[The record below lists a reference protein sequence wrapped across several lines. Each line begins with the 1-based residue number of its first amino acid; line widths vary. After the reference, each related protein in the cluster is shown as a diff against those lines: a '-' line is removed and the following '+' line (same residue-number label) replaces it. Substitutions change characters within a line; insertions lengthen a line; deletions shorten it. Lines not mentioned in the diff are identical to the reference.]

1 MTISAS
7 QMGKLYDVII
17 AGAGPIGLFLA
28 TELRLARASVL
39 VLEHDATPDNPWK
52 SFPLGFRGLNLLSV
66 EILYR
71 RGLLHH
77 FSNSGPDKP
86 AGFDFSRSAGH
97 FAGLPLIAGD
107 LKGSSWI
114 YRIATPGVNPGRT
127 TTEQIESVLSKHA
140 ESVGVDIVCGN
151 GITALAQDD
160 SSVRVETTQSQT
172 FRGRYLVGCDG
183 GRSTVRKLAAINFD
197 GTEPKYT
204 AFSATCTLD
213 PPNMLK
219 PGFHKT
225 DNGFMVVVP
234 SPITCV
240 HLLDFSAANFDRTQ
254 EITLEHFQEAFA
266 RISGRTDIQVT
277 ALHQVTSSTDRCKKA
292 ATYRS
297 GRVILAGD
305 VAHIHSPIGAQ
316 GLNLGLGDAMNLGWK
331 LGAVVRAE
339 AHGAGDKMLTELL
352 DSYET
357 ERSPV
362 ADWVLEWTRAQV
374 STLMP
379 DLYGKAIRKVVE
391 DLIATPEGMSQMI
404 AKVWGVDIRYDLSK
418 GQEVHDLIGRSAP
431 DFEFEDGS
439 RLGEKMR
446 GGNWLMIDFDGRK
459 DLAMQLQDYEHV
471 RTIRTNAKDEK
482 GLKAVLVRPDGIV
495 AWASDSEINLE
506 EVKGVLTPYVQL

>member
-1 MTISAS
+1 
-7 QMGKLYDVII
+7 MGKLYDVII
-17 AGAGPIGLFLA
+17 AGGWPVGLFLA

-52 SFPLGFRGLNLLSV
+52 SFPLGFRGLNMLSV

-77 FSNSGPDKP
+77 FNNPGSDKP

-107 LKGSSWI
+107 LKGSSWK
-114 YRIATPGVNPGRT
+114 YRIAAPGVNPGRT
-127 TTEQIESVLSKHA
+127 TTEQIESILSKHA
-140 ESVGVDIVCGN
+140 ESVGVDIVRGN
-151 GITALAQDD
+151 GITSLAQDN

-183 GRSTVRKLAAINFD
+183 GRSTVRKLAAIDFV
-197 GTEPKYT
+197 GTQPKYT

-234 SPITCV
+234 GPITCV

-254 EITLEHFQEAFA
+254 EITLEHFQEAFT

-292 ATYRS
+292 ATYRR

-305 VAHIHSPIGAQ
+305 AAHIHSPIGAQ
-316 GLNLGLGDAMNLGWK
+316 GLNLGLCDAMNLGWK
-331 LGAVVRAE
+331 LGALVRAE
-339 AHGAGDKMLTELL
+339 AHGTSNQMHTGLL
-352 DSYET
+352 DSYEK

-391 DLIATPEGMSQMI
+391 DLIATTEGMSQMI
-404 AKVWGVDIRYDLSK
+404 AKVWGVDIRYDLSN
-418 GQEVHDLIGRSAP
+418 GQEVHDLVGRSAP
-431 DFEFEDGS
+431 DFDFEDGT

-446 GGNWLMIDFDGRK
+446 EGRWLIVVFNGMETLAEQVKRKAEIRYIAGR
-459 DLAMQLQDYEHV
+459 
-471 RTIRTNAKDEK
+471 AKDEK
-482 GLKAVLVRPDGIV
+482 GLEALLIRPDGIV
-495 AWASDSEINLE
+495 AWAVESDLSSKEILQGLSAHP
-506 EVKGVLTPYVQL
+506 VC